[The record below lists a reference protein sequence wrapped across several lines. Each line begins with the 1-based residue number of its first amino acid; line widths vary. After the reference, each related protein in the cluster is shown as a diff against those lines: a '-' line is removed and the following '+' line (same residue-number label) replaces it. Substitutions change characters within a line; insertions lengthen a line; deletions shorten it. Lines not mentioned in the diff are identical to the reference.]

1 MRNADHNDSPQNNS
15 DDQREEHHEEYAA
28 PHEEPSASI
37 APDPRA
43 DGDEW
48 DDVAEASYES
58 FPASDAP
65 GWSRGS

>member
-1 MRNADHNDSPQNNS
+1 MRYVEHNGAPQINLG
-15 DDQREEHHEEYAA
+15 DQREEHHEEHAA
-28 PHEEPSASI
+28 PHEEPSASA

>member
-1 MRNADHNDSPQNNS
+1 MRIDDHNDTHPINL
-15 DDQREEHHEEYAA
+15 DDQREKRREKHAA
-28 PHEEPSASI
+28 PHEEPSASA

-43 DGDEW
+43 DGEEW

>member
-1 MRNADHNDSPQNNS
+1 MVGGSLLAAGAAGCKNQS
-15 DDQREEHHEEYAA
+15 D
-28 PHEEPSASI
+28 ASV

-43 DGDEW
+43 DGEEW
-48 DDVAEASYES
+48 DNVAEASYDS